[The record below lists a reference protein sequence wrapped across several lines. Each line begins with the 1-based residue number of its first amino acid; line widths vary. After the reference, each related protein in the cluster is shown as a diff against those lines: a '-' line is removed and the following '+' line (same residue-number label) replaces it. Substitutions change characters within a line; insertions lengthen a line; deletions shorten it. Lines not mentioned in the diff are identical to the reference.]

1 MAIPE
6 LDEDGYLPAGVHDGS
21 LAEVRARFGRFQGS
35 ERRVR
40 LQEKLE
46 AFAAEARSTG
56 LVRALIVNGSFT
68 TGTPQPGDIDL
79 IVVLREPLDLTVDFR
94 PDQYNV
100 VSRRSVRA
108 RHGFDVFSATPDSE
122 SLQPLID
129 FFSAVKGQPGV
140 KKGMVR
146 VAL

>member
-1 MAIPE
+1 M
-6 LDEDGYLPAGVHDGS
+6 
-21 LAEVRARFGRFQGS
+21 
-35 ERRVR
+35 
-40 LQEKLE
+40 
-46 AFAAEARSTG
+46 
-56 LVRALIVNGSFT
+56 NGSFT
-68 TGTPQPGDIDL
+68 TGTPQPGDIDI

-108 RHGFDVFSATPDSE
+108 RHGFDVFSATSDSE

-129 FFSAVKGQPGV
+129 FFSAVKGRPGV
-140 KKGMVR
+140 RKGMVR